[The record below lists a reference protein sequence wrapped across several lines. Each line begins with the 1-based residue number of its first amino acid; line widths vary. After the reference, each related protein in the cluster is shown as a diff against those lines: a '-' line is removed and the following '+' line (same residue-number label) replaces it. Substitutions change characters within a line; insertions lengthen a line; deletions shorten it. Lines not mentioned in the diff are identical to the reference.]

1 MESLQEFKLREHQFK
16 TLPNLIFSFWL
27 LVWFFSIVLFY
38 LSKGGV
44 LVMPTIVV
52 GITEILFANKLAG
65 LFFTI
70 LTKFILIILK
80 W

>member
-1 MESLQEFKLREHQFK
+1 
-16 TLPNLIFSFWL
+16 
-27 LVWFFSIVLFY
+27 
-38 LSKGGV
+38 
-44 LVMPTIVV
+44 MPTIVV